1 MVDISSSRPK
11 FGQQVFKMLA
21 GCFGRCTGSTAS
33 KADQLLP
40 EKGIALSS
48 FFRLARSMRDRK
60 IKRNRPE
67 YDMRPSQALT
77 ANRSAIRKVTLAHRT
92 VNARVFGS
100 VVHRTDTEESDLDI
114 LVDPTPDTTL
124 FDIAAIRFKLR
135 NLLGVQVDVLTPNAL
150 PERIRQ
156 KVLSEAE
163 PV

>member
-1 MVDISSSRPK
+1 
-11 FGQQVFKMLA
+11 
-21 GCFGRCTGSTAS
+21 
-33 KADQLLP
+33 
-40 EKGIALSS
+40 
-48 FFRLARSMRDRK
+48 MRDRK
-60 IKRNRPE
+60 IERTRPE
-67 YDMRPSQALT
+67 YNMRPSQALT

-92 VNARVFGS
+92 ANARVFGS